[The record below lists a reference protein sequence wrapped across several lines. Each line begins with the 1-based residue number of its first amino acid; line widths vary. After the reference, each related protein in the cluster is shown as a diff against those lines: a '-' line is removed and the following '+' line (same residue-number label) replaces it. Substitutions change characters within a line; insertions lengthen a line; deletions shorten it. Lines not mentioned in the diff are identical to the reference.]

1 MWNVFVVLVF
11 LYLAIG
17 LIKDILYII
26 EFFEKRINK
35 QTNSRKLVE

>member
-26 EFFEKRINK
+26 EFFEKRCKK
-35 QTNSRKLVE
+35 QNNNRKLVE

>member
-17 LIKDILYII
+17 LIKNILYII
-26 EFFEKRINK
+26 EFFEKQISK
-35 QTNSRKLVE
+35 QTKNRKLVE